1 MILLLSA
8 GPYECRSLPQCHLNH
23 CHQDVASK
31 LFSQSQ
37 HSSYI
42 VVMNI
47 STNQSESDE
56 STSFIISPNYSLNIQ
71 NIKQFAGA
79 LKQNSGQCDISHA
92 AKTQQDGQISVWRD
106 SRKIVWSSAE
116 LCLKCIVCGKTA
128 IFVQTVVVSL
138 TSATN
143 FSLVIFHSSL
153 FPPTFPGFFSFLLLY
168 ARCST
173 VCSYSACVTTL
184 SKFQFFKAK
193 FFVFF

>member
-116 LCLKCIVCGKTA
+116 LCLKCIVCGENCNIRA
-128 IFVQTVVVSL
+128 NCCSQPDFCYQFFSGH
-138 TSATN
+138 
-143 FSLVIFHSSL
+143 FSLF
-153 FPPTFPGFFSFLLLY
+153 TFSTYLSRVLLIL
-168 ARCST
+168 AVMCEM
-173 VCSYSACVTTL
+173 
-184 SKFQFFKAK
+184 
-193 FFVFF
+193 